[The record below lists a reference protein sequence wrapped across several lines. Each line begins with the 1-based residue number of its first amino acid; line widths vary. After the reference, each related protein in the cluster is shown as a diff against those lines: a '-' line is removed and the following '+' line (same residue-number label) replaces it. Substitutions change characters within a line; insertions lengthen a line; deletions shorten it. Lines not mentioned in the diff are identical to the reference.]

1 MTKYIIEGNIDFY
14 SELYKSLDD
23 NDVNHDNDDTNI
35 CLISDQPLVEYFV
48 QLQCGHKFNYAPLF
62 LDIKNHKQKFNGLE
76 GTTSKLHGD
85 EIRCPYCRNKQKG
98 VLPYYEELGLPKV
111 HGVNYVNDHL
121 LNSSSTG
128 KYQYCEFLTAN
139 EHYDPSGN
147 NPVETGIHTKDN
159 CKFIKCLHLGT
170 QINPH
175 NGISELPNYGDHK
188 FYCWHHKKV
197 VVRKY
202 KKEIL
207 DAAKQEIKKAK
218 LKEKQENLAAKQ
230 KEKAEAKINKQNQ
243 KNMLNNVL
251 SANVENVIIGYN
263 EACCSQILKTGVNK
277 GQQCGVKIFENNMCK
292 RHYTLQSNKNA

>member
-14 SELYKSLDD
+14 SELYKSLDNND
-23 NDVNHDNDDTNI
+23 NNEDTNL
-35 CLISDQPLVEYFV
+35 CLITDQPLVEYFV

-76 GTTSKLHGD
+76 GSSSKLHGD

-98 VLPYYEELGLPKV
+98 VLPYYEELGIPKV
-111 HGVNYVNDHL
+111 HGVNYINDHL

-128 KYQYCEFLTAN
+128 KYQYCEFLTEN
-139 EHYDPSGN
+139 ENYDPSGN
-147 NPVETGIHTKDN
+147 NPVETGIPNKEN

-218 LKEKQENLAAKQ
+218 MKEKEETLAAKQ
-230 KEKAEAKINKQNQ
+230 KEKAEAKINKQKE
-243 KNMLNNVL
+243 KNIIKNVL
-251 SANVENVIIGYN
+251 SINAENVIIGYS
-263 EACCSQILKTGVNK
+263 EGCCNQILKTGVNK
-277 GQQCGVKIFENNMCK
+277 GQPCGVKIFENNMCK
-292 RHYTLQSNKNA
+292 RHHTLQSNKNA